1 MWNPVEILN
10 YNTRLV
16 PCNNNNNTMNG
27 WTKYCFTCDKLHY
40 LDCIL
45 SDSIYHNTL
54 NTSSLLF
61 EYGLRES
68 TRIAFY
74 IGVPRYIGIGSDPIC
89 MLPMYKETKHPY

>member
-1 MWNPVEILN
+1 MIGLN
-10 YNTRLV
+10 TV
-16 PCNNNNNTMNG
+16 
-27 WTKYCFTCDKLHY
+27 LHVIDY
-40 LDCIL
+40 I
-45 SDSIYHNTL
+45 IWIVYYYQTQYITIL

>member
-1 MWNPVEILN
+1 MIGLN
-10 YNTRLV
+10 TV
-16 PCNNNNNTMNG
+16 
-27 WTKYCFTCDKLHY
+27 LHVIDY
-40 LDCIL
+40 I
-45 SDSIYHNTL
+45 IWIVYYQTQYITIL

-74 IGVPRYIGIGSDPIC
+74 IGVPRYTGIDSDPIC